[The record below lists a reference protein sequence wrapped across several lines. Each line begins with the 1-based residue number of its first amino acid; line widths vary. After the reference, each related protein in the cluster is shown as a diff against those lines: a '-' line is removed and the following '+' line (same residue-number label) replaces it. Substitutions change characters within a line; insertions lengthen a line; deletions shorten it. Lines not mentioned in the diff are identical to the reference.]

1 MPTPRINVLVDGS
14 PIEPIVLAQMLRAEV
29 RESDRDP
36 SVLALRFRLVQ
47 RADGEFG
54 PLDDDLFEP
63 GVVLSFEVEPPGGL
77 TTQRLFEGPITHIR
91 PHFETIES
99 NAYVEVL
106 AMDAAVLLDAEERIV
121 AWPNVKDSDVVSD
134 VLSGYQIPVQVDDT
148 SVLYDEDRQL
158 LIQRGTDWRF
168 LQHLAERN
176 GARFYFEYDDAQSK
190 VVAHFA
196 APDVGGTPQPDVV
209 LLQDG
214 SCLNWADLQLVA
226 TGPVT
231 MTAAALDPIG
241 KQIVRGEGAFALDL
255 LGDDDAAAAVEA
267 GLKAAGATASVA
279 FVRDPFPLDEA
290 IGTET
295 TAATDAARFVIELRA
310 ELDPA
315 LYRGLLRARRP
326 VLVRG
331 VGRRFSGIYY
341 VQSVR
346 TTLEGSTLLQG
357 FVATR
362 NATGQTGQE
371 SFGQSAEEVPAQ

>member
-1 MPTPRINVLVDGS
+1 MPSPRINVLVAGS
-14 PIEPIVLAQMLRAEV
+14 PLDPAVLAQLTRAEV
-29 RESDRDP
+29 RESDCDP

-63 GVVLSFEVEPPGGL
+63 GAALGFELEPPGGV
-77 TTQRLFEGPITHIR
+77 TQRLFEGLITHIR

-99 NAYVEVL
+99 NAYLEVL
-106 AMDAAVLLDAEERIV
+106 AMDAAVTLDAEERVV
-121 AWPNVKDSDVVSD
+121 AWSNVKASGVVSQ
-134 VLSGYQIPVQVDDT
+134 VLSAYQISVQPEDT
-148 SVLYDEDRQL
+148 PVLYDEDRQL
-158 LIQRGTDWRF
+158 LMQRATDWRF
-168 LQHLAERN
+168 LQYLAQRN
-176 GARFYFEYDDAQSK
+176 GARFYFEYDAAQEK
-190 VVAHFA
+190 VVAHFGP
-196 APDVGGTPQPDVV
+196 PDVDAPPQPDVV

-214 SCLNWADLQLVA
+214 TNLNWADLQLVA

-231 MTAAALDPIG
+231 KTAVALDPIG
-241 KQIVRGEGAFALDL
+241 KQIVRGDGTAALTV
-255 LGDDDAAAAVEA
+255 LGDDDAAAAVEE

-279 FVRDPFPLDEA
+279 FLRDPFPLDEA
-290 IGTET
+290 IGAET

-341 VQSVR
+341 VESVR
-346 TTLEGSTLLQG
+346 TTLEGSTLLQS

-371 SFGQSAEEVPAQ
+371 DFGQSAEEVPPQ